1 MNQQTTGGATRE
13 AVKEYLQQYH
23 MARERR
29 RMLERRHDVLAR
41 ELRAPA
47 PGSTYMTMP
56 ASHPAADSEGAVS
69 VVFRLAEVEDR
80 IEAQRAAMGRAVTM
94 VMDLI
99 DLLPENSMERTVVVE
114 MRHIDCKK
122 WDRICKEVHMSRSR
136 VNDYYNAALDT
147 ILSNKRAQKLVQDFE
162 QDRGHGT
169 GGEKVGQFEKFDT
182 IGHSP
187 VLCWYRGKRQGQES
201 RTPQHRGEAARA

>member
-56 ASHPAADSEGAVS
+56 ASYPAADSEGAVS

-94 VMDLI
+94 VMISLTCCR
-99 DLLPENSMERTVVVE
+99 RTAWSAPWWS
-114 MRHIDCKK
+114 C
-122 WDRICKEVHMSRSR
+122 
-136 VNDYYNAALDT
+136 DT
-147 ILSNKRAQKLVQDFE
+147 STARNGNGSAKRY
-162 QDRGHGT
+162 T
-169 GGEKVGQFEKFDT
+169 
-182 IGHSP
+182 
-187 VLCWYRGKRQGQES
+187 
-201 RTPQHRGEAARA
+201 

>member
-41 ELRAPA
+41 ELLAPA

-69 VVFRLAEVEDR
+69 VAFRLAEVEDR

-99 DLLPENSMERTVVVE
+99 DLLPENSMERTVVE
-114 MRHIDCKK
+114 LRHIDCKK
-122 WDRICKEVHMSRSR
+122 WERICKEVHMSRSR

-169 GGEKVGQFEKFDT
+169 GGEKSGL
-182 IGHSP
+182 I
-187 VLCWYRGKRQGQES
+187 
-201 RTPQHRGEAARA
+201 

>member
-99 DLLPENSMERTVVVE
+99 DLLPENSMERTVVE
-114 MRHIDCKK
+114 MRHIDCKPWEK
-122 WDRICKEVHMSRSR
+122 IAQAVHMSRSR
-136 VNDYYNAALDT
+136 VFDYYNAALDT
-147 ILSNKRAQKLVQDFE
+147 LLACKRTGKLVGEYMAGKEKNKR
-162 QDRGHGT
+162 G
-169 GGEKVGQFEKFDT
+169 
-182 IGHSP
+182 
-187 VLCWYRGKRQGQES
+187 
-201 RTPQHRGEAARA
+201 

>member
-41 ELRAPA
+41 ELQAPA

-56 ASHPAADSEGAVS
+56 TSHPITDREGAVS
-69 VVFRLAEVEDR
+69 VVFRISEVEER

-99 DLLPENSMERTVVVE
+99 DLLPENSMERTVVE
-114 MRHIDCKK
+114 LRHIDCKK
-122 WDRICKEVHMSRSR
+122 WERICKEVHMSRSR

-147 ILSNKRAQKLVQDFE
+147 ILSNERAQKLVQDFE
-162 QDRGHGT
+162 QVRGQAGN
-169 GGEKVGQFEKFDT
+169 GEKSGR
-182 IGHSP
+182 I
-187 VLCWYRGKRQGQES
+187 
-201 RTPQHRGEAARA
+201 

>member
-41 ELRAPA
+41 ELRPPA

-99 DLLPENSMERTVVVE
+99 DLLPENSMERTVVE
-114 MRHIDCKK
+114 LRHIDCKK
-122 WDRICKEVHMSRSR
+122 WERICKEVHMSRSR

-169 GGEKVGQFEKFDT
+169 GGEKSGL
-182 IGHSP
+182 I
-187 VLCWYRGKRQGQES
+187 
-201 RTPQHRGEAARA
+201 

>member
-29 RMLERRHDVLAR
+29 RMLERRYDVLAR

-56 ASHPAADSEGAVS
+56 ASYPAADSEGAVS

-99 DLLPENSMERTVVVE
+99 DLLPENSMERTVVE
-114 MRHIDCKK
+114 LRHIDCKK
-122 WDRICKEVHMSRSR
+122 WERICKEVHMSRSR

-169 GGEKVGQFEKFDT
+169 GGEKSGP
-182 IGHSP
+182 I
-187 VLCWYRGKRQGQES
+187 
-201 RTPQHRGEAARA
+201 